1 MASSIQITTFQP
13 SGNIRGIITAHMTIK
28 GKERRVLHAYLC
40 VESEPEISL
49 DRLPKLTMPELADFA
64 TLMQR
69 FHAVVQ
75 QHHEHAKAGL
85 DETIFL

>member
-28 GKERRVLHAYLC
+28 GKDRRVLHAILF
-40 VESEPEISL
+40 VGTPPEITP
-49 DRLPKLTMPELADFA
+49 DRLPKLTMPELADLA
-64 TLMQR
+64 ALMQR

-75 QHHEHAKAGL
+75 QHHEQAKADL
-85 DETIFL
+85 NETILL